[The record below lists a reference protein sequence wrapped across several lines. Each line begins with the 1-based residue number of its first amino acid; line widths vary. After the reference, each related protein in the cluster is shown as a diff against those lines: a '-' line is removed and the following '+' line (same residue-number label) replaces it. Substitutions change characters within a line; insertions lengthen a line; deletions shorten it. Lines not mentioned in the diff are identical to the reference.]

1 MQNLLA
7 TIFDIVVW
15 ILVPAIL
22 LLILWFTKTIAKR
35 TDDLRHK
42 HTTRAGFW
50 AGFMLFLIFF
60 IDQVGMF
67 LKYGFPDRE
76 LYQGFNIPLAIIGA
90 IIGLMLFSG
99 GKKVLP
105 AKLAGFIVLIM
116 SFTSFYALYQYVFVR
131 TWNEILL
138 SLILGTTFGIFT
150 QMASSPASVKD
161 FLSDKLM

>member
-7 TIFDIVVW
+7 TLFDIVIWFV
-15 ILVPAIL
+15 VPTIL
-22 LLILWFTKTIAKR
+22 LIILWFVKSIAKR

-50 AGFMLFLIFF
+50 AGFVLFLIIF
-60 IDQVGMF
+60 IDQLGMF
-67 LKYGFPDRE
+67 VKYGFPIRE
-76 LYQGFNIPLAIIGA
+76 LYQGFNIPLAVIGA
-90 IIGLMLFSG
+90 IIGFMLFSG

-105 AKLAGFIVLIM
+105 AKLAGFIVLVM
-116 SFTSFYALYQYVFVR
+116 SFFSFYALYQYLFVR

-150 QMASSPASVKD
+150 HMAASPASVKD
-161 FLSDKLM
+161 FLSDRLI